1 MLFRSSFIQGDTKFL
16 LFLAPFFSGIGHSGF
31 NIAVFNYRCELMPTD
46 NRTVYEGWFGAVTG
60 LGILVG
66 PVIGN
71 FIMNRLPVIET
82 ALLQH
87 SKFQL
92 MYFLSFLLSGA
103 VMLFLL
109 KGSKDIDTAPVTKRG
124 VTI

>member
-1 MLFRSSFIQGDTKFL
+1 
-16 LFLAPFFSGIGHSGF
+16 
-31 NIAVFNYRCELMPTD
+31 MPTD